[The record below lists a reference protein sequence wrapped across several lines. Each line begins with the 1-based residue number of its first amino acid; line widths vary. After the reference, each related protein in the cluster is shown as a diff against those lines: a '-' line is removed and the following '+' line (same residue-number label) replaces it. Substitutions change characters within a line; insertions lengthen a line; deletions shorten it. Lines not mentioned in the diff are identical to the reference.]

1 MHKWHIHTWEIHTEM
16 RMRVDHLQYI
26 IKMDE
31 PHKYYSVNE
40 AIPKSTYFM
49 IPFSKNTKAGKAN

>member
-1 MHKWHIHTWEIHTEM
+1 M

-31 PHKYYSVNE
+31 PHKYYSMNE
-40 AIPKSTYFM
+40 AIPKEYIFYDSIFKKYK
-49 IPFSKNTKAGKAN
+49 SRQS